1 MVSYTFTKDETH
13 MTSEDIDAKLRTTF
27 KLSTQEASILGLLLA
42 TDVVSSDLICE
53 RLNVATEVRVA
64 IHRLRKTLATH
75 QVEIESKRHLGY
87 WLTPEMKDRIRRR
100 L

>member
-1 MVSYTFTKDETH
+1 MLKEEP
-13 MTSEDIDAKLRTTF
+13 MTSDDISAKLRTTF
-27 KLSTQEASILGLLLA
+27 KLSAQEASLLMLLLT

-87 WLTPEMKDRIRRR
+87 WLTPEMKDRIRRK